1 MLEMINRLSLEG
13 SPSGDEH
20 RIRDLIRDIA
30 APMADRVWT
39 DKLGNLLVFKAG
51 KKSLPKP
58 HAISAYMDEPGFMI
72 REITE
77 EGLLRFGMISD
88 TAVYSILGKKVLVGE
103 RRLPG
108 VIGLRPIHLTD
119 REDRKKLPREEEL
132 YIDLGLEREA
142 VEAQVET
149 GDSGVFAQEHL
160 RIGSHL
166 HYCTGAGK
174 AVGCSALLKLLEETP
189 PVDLLLIFTV
199 QRLVGNRG
207 AYAAAGQGVESVL
220 CVDVCP
226 VEGDSQAELGKGPAI
241 PVMEKNTVFSQ
252 RLRQRLLDA
261 GRTAHVSV
269 QALGAVDGRSDAYVY
284 RTAGTGMDAGA
295 VYLPVRGLDGPAQLW
310 DLRDAEALVQLLR
323 GYLNRMEAE

>member
-1 MLEMINRLSLEG
+1 MLEMIKKLSLVG
-13 SPSGDEH
+13 SPSGDE
-20 RIRDLIRDIA
+20 RVIRNAIRDMA

-51 KKSLPKP
+51 KRSLPKP
-58 HAISAYMDEPGFMI
+58 VAISAYMDEPGFMI

-77 EGLLRFGMISD
+77 EGLLRFGMISH
-88 TAVYSILGKKVLVGE
+88 TGVYSILGKKVLVGE
-103 RRLPG
+103 KRLPG
-108 VIGLRPIHLTD
+108 VIGLRPIHLTERD
-119 REDRKKLPREEEL
+119 DRKKLPKEEEL
-132 YIDLGLEREA
+132 YIDLGLDRKA

-149 GDSGVFAQEHL
+149 GDTGVFAQEFL

-189 PVDLLLIFTV
+189 AVDLLLIFTV

-207 AYAAAGQGVESVL
+207 AYAAAGEEMESVL
-220 CVDVCP
+220 CVDACP
-226 VEGDSQAELGKGPAI
+226 VEGDSQGKLGKGPVV

-252 RLRQRLLDA
+252 GVRQRLLDA
-261 GRTAHVSV
+261 GKAEHISLQT
-269 QALGAVDGRSDAYVY
+269 LGSVDGRSDAYVY
-284 RTAGTGMDAGA
+284 RTAGIGMNAGT

-310 DLRDAEALVQLLR
+310 DLQDAEALEALLR
-323 GYLNRMEAE
+323 GYLKRMEAE